1 MRRLKEGRNF
11 GRRVQSMFFYVVVAY
26 SAPLSS
32 SQGLQESRKPLYNL
46 EKCLSEDR

>member
-11 GRRVQSMFFYVVVAY
+11 GRRVQSVFFYVAVAY

-32 SQGLQESRKPLYNL
+32 SQGLQESRKPLCGL
-46 EKCLSEDR
+46 EKCLSEDD